1 MSSQKSILKR
11 FFRTGTV
18 IKAWN
23 YDEVTTTGQ
32 TIAVKNGSTGD
43 YEALVHVEGVKC
55 AEGIVNRIVIK
66 KTTAKKLGW
75 IVVEE

>member
-1 MSSQKSILKR
+1 MSLQKRL
-11 FFRTGTV
+11 RTGAV
-18 IKAWN
+18 IKTWN

-32 TIAVKNGSTGD
+32 TVAVKNGSTGD

-55 AEGIVNRIVIK
+55 AEGIVNRLVIK
-66 KTTAKKLGW
+66 KTTAEKLGW